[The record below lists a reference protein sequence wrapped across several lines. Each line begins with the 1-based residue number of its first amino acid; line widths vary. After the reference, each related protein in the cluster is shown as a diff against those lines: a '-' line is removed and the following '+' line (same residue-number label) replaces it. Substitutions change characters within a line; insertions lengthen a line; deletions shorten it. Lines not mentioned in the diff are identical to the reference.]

1 MDQIDE
7 SQEESEISG
16 SYNPFKEDPY
26 DTNPFIDNNPF
37 NENPPDKNPFKE
49 DPFGKKSAAAEIL
62 ERRIELVETDD
73 CTSLDTTVRKLFIH
87 GKAMVPYVQL

>member
-26 DTNPFIDNNPF
+26 DTNPFNDNNPF

-49 DPFGKKSAAAEIL
+49 DPFGKKSAAEIL

-73 CTSLDTTVRKLFIH
+73 CTSLDTTVFGKLFDV
-87 GKAMVPYVQL
+87 A

>member
-16 SYNPFKEDPY
+16 SCNPFKEDPY
-26 DTNPFIDNNPF
+26 DTNPFNDNNPF

-49 DPFGKKSAAAEIL
+49 DPFGKKSAAEIL

-73 CTSLDTTVRKLFIH
+73 CTSLDTTVYGKLFT
-87 GKAMVPYVQL
+87 